1 MSFATRA
8 RAAVLALSMIVTVV
22 VSLAAPA
29 VHASGAGIDDEK
41 EARRLFEHAELEFNV
56 GKFPEALA
64 DYQSAY
70 EAKPLPGFLFNIA
83 QCYRNVGNFER
94 ARFFF
99 RRYLALEP
107 HAPNRHR
114 VDELIAEM
122 SRQLEAK
129 QAEVAPAVTATSPP
143 SVAAKSSDASDTM
156 PPTTPPPAL
165 VPALVEPM
173 SPMSPMS
180 PTSPAA
186 PSAVLVTTPAP
197 LAQPAHRPVWKR
209 WWFWTGVAAVVA
221 GGAVAAYVLTRP
233 TTQTPGS
240 LAPIDGRS
248 P

>member
-8 RAAVLALSMIVTVV
+8 RAAVLAVAMI
-22 VSLAAPA
+22 SFAAPA
-29 VHASGAGIDDEK
+29 ARAGGAGIDDDK

-129 QAEVAPAVTATSPP
+129 QAEAAAAAPATSPP
-143 SVAAKSSDASDTM
+143 PVDAK
-156 PPTTPPPAL
+156 PVVVTPPPLAP

-173 SPMSPMS
+173 S
-180 PTSPAA
+180 TSQAA
-186 PSAVLVTTPAP
+186 PSAVLVTAP
-197 LAQPAHRPVWKR
+197 VARPAHRPVWKR

-221 GGAVAAYVLTRP
+221 GGVVATYVLTRP
-233 TTQTPGS
+233 ETRTPGS
-240 LAPIDGRS
+240 LDPIDGR
-248 P
+248 

>member
-1 MSFATRA
+1 MSFATPA
-8 RAAVLALSMIVTVV
+8 RAAVLAVSMIVLI
-22 VSLAAPA
+22 VSAAPA
-29 VHASGAGIDDEK
+29 ARASGAGIDDEK

-83 QCYRNVGNFER
+83 QCYRNMGNFER

-107 HAPNRHR
+107 RAPNRHR

-129 QAEVAPAVTATSPP
+129 QAEAAASASATSPP
-143 SVAAKSSDASDTM
+143 SVAAKPADASDTM
-156 PPTTPPPAL
+156 PPTPP
-165 VPALVEPM
+165 PALVEPM
-173 SPMSPMS
+173 ASTS
-180 PTSPAA
+180 TSPVA

-197 LAQPAHRPVWKR
+197 VAPPARRPVWKR

-240 LAPIDGRS
+240 LAPIDGR
-248 P
+248 PL

>member
-1 MSFATRA
+1 MSFATPA
-8 RAAVLALSMIVTVV
+8 RAAVLAAVMIVA
-22 VSLAAPA
+22 SLAAPA
-29 VHASGAGIDDEK
+29 SRAAGGGIDDEK

-83 QCYRNVGNFER
+83 QCYRNTGNFER

-129 QAEVAPAVTATSPP
+129 QAEAAAAPATSPRP
-143 SVAAKSSDASDTM
+143 VDAKPPDPSDTM
-156 PPTTPPPAL
+156 PPTPPPPAL
-165 VPALVEPM
+165 VEA
-173 SPMSPMS
+173 
-180 PTSPAA
+180 AA
-186 PSAVLVTTPAP
+186 PSAVLVTSPAP
-197 LAQPAHRPVWKR
+197 VAPSAHRPAWRR
-209 WWFWTGVAAVVA
+209 WWFWTGVAVVVA
-221 GGAVAAYVLTRP
+221 GGVAGAYVLTRP
-233 TTQTPGS
+233 ETRTPGS
-240 LAPIDGRS
+240 LDPIVGR
-248 P
+248 

>member
-8 RAAVLALSMIVTVV
+8 RAAVLAVAMI
-22 VSLAAPA
+22 SFAAPA
-29 VHASGAGIDDEK
+29 ARASGAGIDDDK

-129 QAEVAPAVTATSPP
+129 QAEAAAAAPATSPP
-143 SVAAKSSDASDTM
+143 VADA
-156 PPTTPPPAL
+156 PPLVTTPPPAP
-165 VPALVEPM
+165 VLVEPVL
-173 SPMSPMS
+173 PVV
-180 PTSPAA
+180 PAA
-186 PSAVLVTTPAP
+186 PSAVLMTSPAP
-197 LAQPAHRPVWKR
+197 ATPPAHRPIWKR

-221 GGAVAAYVLTRP
+221 GGVVATYVLTRT

-240 LAPIDGRS
+240 LDPIDGRS